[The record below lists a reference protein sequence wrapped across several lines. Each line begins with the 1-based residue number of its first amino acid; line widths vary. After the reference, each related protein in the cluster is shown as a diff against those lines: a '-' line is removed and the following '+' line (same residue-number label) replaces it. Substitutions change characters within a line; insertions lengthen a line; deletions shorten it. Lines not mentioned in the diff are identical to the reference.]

1 MPRIVIRIF
10 VTIRF
15 SQTMKMLLENIRI
28 ALLSITSQLLRTI
41 LTILI
46 IAIGITAL
54 VGILT
59 AIDSIKSS
67 INSNFTDMGANT
79 FTVRNREMSVH
90 IGRRGKKA
98 KKFPPIT
105 FAQSM
110 QFKKEFQYGAAVSVS
125 TFASQAATLKF
136 KSSKSNPNVQILGTD
151 DSYLSTSGYELG
163 MGRNFSPQDVQ
174 NNAHVVILGAEL
186 VPVLFKNK
194 DLPAGKKGNPID
206 EVITVGSGKFTVIGI
221 LKSKGSSMMFGGDKI
236 CLIPVTT
243 VRQYFPRP
251 DMSFTINVL
260 AFNARVLEA
269 SIAEATG
276 TLRSIRKLGT
286 GIEDNFEITK
296 SDALAGILIDN
307 IKYVTLAATIIGI
320 ITLLGAAIGLMNI
333 MLVAVAERTREIG
346 TRKALGATRS
356 DIRKQFL
363 IEAIVICLLGGLVGI
378 LLGIFIGNILSF
390 QMHSG
395 FIMPWLWIGGGIVIC
410 VSVGIIS
417 GIYPAMKAAKLDP
430 IEALRYE

>member
-1 MPRIVIRIF
+1 
-10 VTIRF
+10 
-15 SQTMKMLLENIRI
+15 MLLENIRI
-28 ALLSITSQLLRTI
+28 ALYSIRSQLLRTI

-46 IAIGITAL
+46 IAIGIMAL

-59 AIDSIKSS
+59 AIDSIKNS
-67 INSNFTDMGANT
+67 INSSFTDMGANT

-98 KKFPPIT
+98 KKFPPIK
-105 FAQSM
+105 FNEAM
-110 QFKKEFQYGAAVSVS
+110 QFKNEFRYGAAISLS
-125 TFASQAATLKF
+125 TFASQIATLKF
-136 KSSKSNPNVQILGTD
+136 ESNKSNPNVQVLGTD
-151 DSYLSTSGYELG
+151 ESYLATSGFELG
-163 MGRNFSPQDVQ
+163 RGRNFTVQDIQ
-174 NNAHVVILGAEL
+174 NNSHVVIIGDEL
-186 VPVLFKNK
+186 VPVLFK
-194 DLPAGKKGNPID
+194 KKENPID
-206 EVITVGSGKFTVIGI
+206 QTITVGSAKFTVIGV
-221 LKSKGSSMMFGGDKI
+221 LKSKGSSMMFGADKT
-236 CLIPVTT
+236 CLIPVTSA
-243 VRQYFPRP
+243 REYFPRP

-260 AFNARVLEA
+260 AFNARVLDA
-269 SIAEATG
+269 TVAEATG
-276 TLRSIRKLGT
+276 LLRSIRKLST
-286 GIEDNFEITK
+286 GEDDNFEITK

-320 ITLLGAAIGLMNI
+320 ITLFGAAIGLMNI

-378 LLGIFIGNILSF
+378 LLGIFIGNITSF

-395 FIMPWLWIGGGIVIC
+395 FIMPWMWIIGGIIIC

>member
-1 MPRIVIRIF
+1 
-10 VTIRF
+10 
-15 SQTMKMLLENIRI
+15 MKMLLENIRI
-28 ALLSITSQLLRTI
+28 ALYSIRSQLLRTI

-46 IAIGITAL
+46 IAIGIMAL

-59 AIDSIKSS
+59 AIDSIKNS
-67 INSNFTDMGANT
+67 INSSFTDMGANT

-98 KKFPPIT
+98 KKFPPIK
-105 FAQSM
+105 FNEAM
-110 QFKKEFQYGAAVSVS
+110 QFKNEFRYGAAISLS
-125 TFASQAATLKF
+125 TFASQIATLKF
-136 KSSKSNPNVQILGTD
+136 ESNKSNPNVQVLGTD
-151 DSYLSTSGYELG
+151 ESYLATSGFELG
-163 MGRNFSPQDVQ
+163 RGRNFTVQDIQ
-174 NNAHVVILGAEL
+174 NNSHVVIIGDEL
-186 VPVLFKNK
+186 VPVLFK
-194 DLPAGKKGNPID
+194 KKENPID
-206 EVITVGSGKFTVIGI
+206 QTITVGSAKFTVIGV
-221 LKSKGSSMMFGGDKI
+221 LKSKGSSMMFGADKT
-236 CLIPVTT
+236 CLIPVTSA
-243 VRQYFPRP
+243 REYFPRP

-260 AFNARVLEA
+260 AFNARVLDA
-269 SIAEATG
+269 TVAEATG
-276 TLRSIRKLGT
+276 LLRSIRKLST
-286 GIEDNFEITK
+286 GEDDNFEITK

-320 ITLLGAAIGLMNI
+320 ITLFGAAIGLMNI

-378 LLGIFIGNILSF
+378 LLGIFIGNITSF

-395 FIMPWLWIGGGIVIC
+395 FIMPWMWIIGGIIIC